1 MRRPATTASRASHS
15 PAIPRKD
22 RLFCPFPRIR
32 LCASTTRLVRNTRL
46 IAVLFA
52 DKPYS
57 LAWVD
62 TLADAGFAST
72 MLYTARKTG
81 KTLRDWRSAGELD
94 EFVG

>member
-1 MRRPATTASRASHS
+1 MRRPENTASRASHL

-22 RLFCPFPRIR
+22 LFFCPFSRFR
-32 LCASTTRLVRNTRL
+32 LCASTTRLARNTRL

-62 TLADAGFAST
+62 TLADAVFASA
-72 MLYTARKTG
+72 MLDTARKTG